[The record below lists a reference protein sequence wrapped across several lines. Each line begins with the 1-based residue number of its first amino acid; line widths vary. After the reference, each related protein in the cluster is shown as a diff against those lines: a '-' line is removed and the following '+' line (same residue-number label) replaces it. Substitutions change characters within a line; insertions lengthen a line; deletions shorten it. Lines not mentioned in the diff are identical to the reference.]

1 VTASLALLAEPRRVE
16 ILRLVWSRER
26 TAGDIASRMPVT
38 FSAVSQHLK
47 VLRDAGLVAVR
58 ADGRRRWYRAK
69 PEALGPFSAALEAMW
84 SEGLGRLKAVAE
96 EEERDARP

>member
-1 VTASLALLAEPRRVE
+1 MTAALALIAEPRRVD

-47 VLRDAGLVAVR
+47 VLRDGGLVSVR
-58 ADGRRRWYRAK
+58 ADGRRRWYAARR
-69 PEALGPFSAALEAMW
+69 EALGPFAAALESMW
-84 SEGLGRLKAVAE
+84 SESLERLRVVAE
-96 EEERDARP
+96 EEERHAGT